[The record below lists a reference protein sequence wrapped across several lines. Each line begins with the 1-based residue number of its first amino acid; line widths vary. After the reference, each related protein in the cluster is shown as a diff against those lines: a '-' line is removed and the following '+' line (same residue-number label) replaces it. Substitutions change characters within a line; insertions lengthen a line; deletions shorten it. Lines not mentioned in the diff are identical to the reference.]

1 MGRVLLMD
9 SQEFEVTSSLDR
21 KSYRCRFYTLI
32 TGIATRHSDTVDV
45 KFLVNGKGVVIALPH
60 TAWVEHQQRTGHPLT
75 DSDAI
80 QIAGL
85 FLKELLER
93 GEPIEEPFLTPTV
106 QQTLDLAARIHS
118 SVPR

>member
-1 MGRVLLMD
+1 MD
-9 SQEFEVTSSLDR
+9 SLEFEVTSSLDSNR
-21 KSYRCRFYTLI
+21 YRCRFYTLI

-45 KFLVNGKGVVIALPH
+45 KFLVNGKGTVIALPH
-60 TAWVEHQQRTGHPLT
+60 PAWAEQQRRTGHSLT

-93 GEPIEEPFLTPTV
+93 GEPIEGPFLSPTV
-106 QQTLDLAARIHS
+106 QRTLDLAQRIHS
-118 SVPR
+118 SVSR